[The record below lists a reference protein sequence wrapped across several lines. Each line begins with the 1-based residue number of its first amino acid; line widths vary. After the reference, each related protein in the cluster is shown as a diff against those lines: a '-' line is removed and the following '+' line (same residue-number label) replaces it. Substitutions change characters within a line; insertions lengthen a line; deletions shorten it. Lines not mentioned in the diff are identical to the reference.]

1 MYLDRSLNRKLG
13 KMTVGFNFVQDDY
26 NNNIKNYSEKVS
38 LHCVRAFLGNYQ
50 KYNSQNDAIEK
61 RRDDKVK
68 FLKKLYDGYVQKVL
82 SESDDDN
89 ALLINS

>member
-1 MYLDRSLNRKLG
+1 M
-13 KMTVGFNFVQDDY
+13 
-26 NNNIKNYSEKVS
+26 
-38 LHCVRAFLGNYQ
+38 RAFLGNYQ
-50 KYNSQNDAIEK
+50 KYNSPNDAIEK
-61 RRDDKVK
+61 RKDDKVK

>member
-1 MYLDRSLNRKLG
+1 MCESISWKL
-13 KMTVGFNFVQDDY
+13 
-26 NNNIKNYSEKVS
+26 SEVHS
-38 LHCVRAFLGNYQ
+38 P
-50 KYNSQNDAIEK
+50 NDAIEK

-68 FLKKLYDGYVQKVL
+68 FLKKVYDGYVQKVL

>member
-1 MYLDRSLNRKLG
+1 MCIRDR
-13 KMTVGFNFVQDDY
+13 
-26 NNNIKNYSEKVS
+26 
-38 LHCVRAFLGNYQ
+38 FLGNYQ
-50 KYNSQNDAIEK
+50 KYNSPNDAIEK